1 MNRRNFAKKMAAWMV
16 AIFAGRLFGKSDPLL
31 VTEPVTDDVLKKY
44 QAEFAKQGHLEA
56 YAIHT
61 RGLGKGA
68 CSISCSENE
77 LLPARKIKWVKAT
90 YKAPPGG
97 VSPHGTVTLA
107 VPPGPSAVQISDAG
121 KPSFMEVQCRLPFAV
136 ELKHQ
141 PFEIQEHHPVKPLRV
156 CVSLPEGLPPDES
169 VTFVW
174 NAVALDTFAR
184 RWEGDG
190 WRFRFFV
197 DDDADGWDE
206 ELPQQAVLPKKSGP
220 AAFLLVRCASMGLIG
235 ETIRISVSA
244 FDKFWNPAHDYAGE
258 VTFGSEGGSSGE
270 LPSPFRFGTKDRSC
284 HTFSATFTKP
294 GFYWITVTDERGLTN
309 RSNPVEIFAEPPKY
323 RLYWGDLHVHTEKS
337 ADARAWAHTT
347 STYAGSYNIGRH
359 RYGLDF
365 QANSDHHSLHQ
376 GNYTREEWEEMKRIT
391 NEANDPGHF
400 VALIANEFSH
410 SQGDAIA
417 YFKIDDVPY
426 FDHETNYPEYLFSQL
441 RPYKCP
447 LIPHHVSQNMRPFNW
462 NNYRADLMP
471 VCEIFSDH
479 GRAEYPE
486 NNPHYSWHSV
496 PTLKGKT
503 WVEQLDTGK
512 RLGCVASGD
521 DHWARPGTCGLAGV
535 WSPSLTREGIH
546 DALIERHCI
555 ATTGDR
561 TILYFTVNGAET
573 GRTIPAADKI
583 RIHVRAAAG
592 AIVDKL
598 EIVKNGEVVHA
609 VEPGALIVE
618 ETWDDMSK
626 DSSACW
632 YYVRLT
638 LRAQKI
644 CEEGMRDKTQF
655 VWTSPVW
662 VEASQT

>member
-1 MNRRNFAKKMAAWMV
+1 MAV
-16 AIFAGRLFGKSDPLL
+16 LFTGRLFGKNDPFP
-31 VTEPVTDDVLKKY
+31 VTEPVTDDLLKMY
-44 QAEFAKQGHLEA
+44 QAEFAKKGHLEA

-61 RGLGKGA
+61 RGLGRGA
-68 CSISCSENE
+68 CAISCSEKE
-77 LLPARKIKWVKAT
+77 LLPGQQIKWVKVI
-90 YKAPPGG
+90 YKAPVDG

-107 VPPGPSAVQISDAG
+107 VPPGPSTVQISDAD
-121 KPSFMEVQCRLPFAV
+121 KAAFMEVQCQLPFSV

-141 PFEIQEHHPVKPLRV
+141 PFEIQENHPVKPLRV
-156 CVSLPEGLPPDES
+156 CVSLPEGLPPNES

-174 NAVALDTFAR
+174 NAIALDTYAR
-184 RWEGDG
+184 RWEGDS
-190 WRFRFFV
+190 WRFRCFA
-197 DDDADGWDE
+197 DHDGDGWDE
-206 ELPQQAVLPKKSGP
+206 ELPRQTVLPKKSGP
-220 AAFLLVRCASMGLIG
+220 AEYLLVRCASMGLIG
-235 ETIRISVSA
+235 EPIRVTVSA
-244 FDKFWNPAHDYAGE
+244 FDKFWNPAQDYGGE
-258 VTFGSEGGSSGE
+258 VRFGSEGGASEG
-270 LPSPFRFGTKDRSC
+270 LPSPFRFGKKDGSSRA
-284 HTFSATFTKP
+284 FSATFANP
-294 GFYWITVTDERGLTN
+294 GFYWITVTDDQGRTN
-309 RSNPVEIFAEPPKY
+309 RSNPVEIFSQPPEN
-323 RLYWGDLHVHTEKS
+323 RLFWGDLHVHTEKS

-347 STYAGSYNIGRH
+347 STYAGSYNIGRY

-365 QANSDHHSLHQ
+365 QANSDHHSLRQ

-391 NEANDPGHF
+391 NGANEPGRF

-410 SQGDAIA
+410 SQGDANA

-426 FDHETNYPEYLFSQL
+426 FDHEYNYPTYLFSQL
-441 RPYKCP
+441 QPYKCP
-447 LIPHHVSQNMRPFNW
+447 LIPHHFAQNMRPFNW
-462 NNYRADLMP
+462 DNYQSELMP

-486 NNPHYSWHSV
+486 NEPHYSWHTV

-512 RLGCVASGD
+512 MLGCVASGD

-546 DALIERHCI
+546 DALVERRCI

-561 TILYFTVNGAET
+561 TILHFTVNGIGT

-592 AIVDKL
+592 SIVEKL
-598 EIVKNGEVVHA
+598 EIVKNGKVVHV
-609 VEPGALIVE
+609 VEPGALLVE
-618 ETWDDMSK
+618 ETWDDMAR

-632 YYVRLT
+632 YYARLT

-655 VWTSPVW
+655 AWTSPVW
-662 VEASQT
+662 VEASKA